1 MQRTVQKKSLC
12 QFIRYHS
19 TNRKLEGYEFYN
31 KILGSPKYIVGP
43 MVEQSE
49 LAWRILSRRYNAHLC
64 YTPMFH
70 SRLFSDPI
78 NGAKYRSEQWTTN
91 AEDRPLIVQFCAND
105 PETLLT
111 AAKYVEHEC
120 DAVDLNLGCPQYI
133 AKKGRYGS
141 FLQED
146 WETIYKLIST
156 LHKELIVP
164 VTAKIRVFESV
175 EKTIEYAKMIESAGA
190 QMLVVHGRVREQKGH
205 HTGLADWTKIKAV
218 KEAVNIPVIANGNIL
233 YHDDLQHCLEQ
244 TGADGIM
251 SAEGNLFN
259 PTLFTPLSLPPMTYD
274 IAQEYLEIC
283 KQLKPITRPVI
294 IKSHLFKLFH
304 ASFPVHT
311 DLRDRL
317 GVCFNIEEMVRITN
331 ELTDR
336 LKKEQQQATKEVVVV
351 NDDNI
356 RTYAPWRC
364 QSLFRSKLNVDYQ
377 QEKNN
382 FRRERAIEALRAK
395 KAKAIK

>member
-1 MQRTVQKKSLC
+1 MYPMRILRKS
-12 QFIRYHS
+12 
-19 TNRKLEGYEFYN
+19 GYEFYK

-78 NGAKYRSEQWTTN
+78 NGSKYRSEQWTTN
-91 AEDRPLIVQFCAND
+91 ADDRPLIVQFCAND
-105 PETLLT
+105 PQTLLT
-111 AAKYVEHEC
+111 AAKYVENSC

-156 LHKELIVP
+156 LHQELIVP
-164 VTAKIRVFESV
+164 VTAKIRVFECV

-190 QMLVVHGRVREQKGH
+190 QMLVVHGRRREQKGH
-205 HTGLADWTKIKAV
+205 YTGLADWTKIKAV
-218 KEAVNIPVIANGNIL
+218 KEAVKIPVIANGNIL
-233 YHDDLQHCLEQ
+233 YHDDLQDCLEQ
-244 TGADGIM
+244 TGADGVM

-259 PTLFTPLSLPPMTYD
+259 PSLFKPSLALPPKTYD
-274 IAQEYLEIC
+274 IALEYLQIC
-283 KQLKPITRPVI
+283 KELDTITRPVI

-304 ASFPVHT
+304 ASLPVHT
-311 DLRDRL
+311 DLRNRL
-317 GVCFNIEEMVRITN
+317 GVCFDLEEMIRITH

-336 LKKEQQQATKEVVVV
+336 LKREEQGTKEQVEI
-351 NDDNI
+351 DDDGI
-356 RTYAPWRC
+356 RTYARWRC
-364 QSLFRSKLNVDYQ
+364 QPYFRSKLNVDYQ
-377 QEKNN
+377 EEKNN
-382 FRRERAIEALRAK
+382 SRRERAIEALRAK
-395 KAKAIK
+395 KALLASKL